1 MHLLTPRFSNQSQRY
16 RAPVEAQVIDLDAPR
31 LIAEQGEALA
41 AAVPPMAS
49 LLAAASPEPRHQP
62 KQKRPEEAVT
72 GAKISIQELQAAAE
86 AANQPLDVGL
96 QEGLQEAA
104 AAAPAASAPAG
115 GEAAPQLSAE
125 DDTAAAQLEMLHA
138 LLLLLPPPEVPSLL
152 VFAGSPREPRRMSP
166 DL

>member
-1 MHLLTPRFSNQSQRY
+1 MPRFSYLSQRY
-16 RAPVEAQVIDLDAPR
+16 RAPVEAQVIDLHARR

-49 LLAAASPEPRHQP
+49 LLAAASPEPQHPPEQ
-62 KQKRPEEAVT
+62 KQPEEAVA

-86 AANQPLDVGL
+86 AAKQPLDAGP

-104 AAAPAASAPAG
+104 AAAPAG

-125 DDTAAAQLEMLHA
+125 DDTAAAQLEVLHA
-138 LLLLLPPPEVPSLL
+138 LLLLLPPPEVCSLL
-152 VFAGSPREPRRMSP
+152 VSAWQPQ
-166 DL
+166 